1 VIDGVSP
8 GDIAFHDSACGVASA
23 DVIGHNIFCSLC
35 RVYIHIFNVGYRR
48 VFAFVRDI
56 CDR

>member
-8 GDIAFHDSACGVASA
+8 GDIAFHDSACGAASA
-23 DVIGHNIFCSLC
+23 DVIGHNILYSLY

-48 VFAFVRDI
+48 MFAFVRDL